1 MTLLHARDGNGAE
14 LVDRPRSVVHSRL
27 RWEAPWGFDLR
38 VGAHYTGRQLVTAN
52 TRLPGYTLTDAS
64 IGQQVNQNISWRVG
78 LDNLGNLRLAEKS
91 PDFGYAIRGRTWFT
105 QLQIEF

>member
-1 MTLLHARDGNGAE
+1 MNARSSAV
-14 LVDRPRSVVHSRL
+14 L
-27 RWEAPWGFDLR
+27 
-38 VGAHYTGRQLVTAN
+38 
-52 TRLPGYTLTDAS
+52 TRLSDCYTFVDAS
-64 IGQQVNQNISWRVG
+64 IGQKINPHVSWRVG